1 MGGFII
7 EYESNDQRFRKQLH
21 PKKMFELLDRKLLP
35 WPEIEDAEIDD
46 RSKADGFVKL
56 LAVAQILWFVTQT
69 IGRAAQGMAMTTL
82 ELFTLGIVLCAVMI
96 YGVLWEMPFDIQQP
110 IVIHVQ
116 ESGNII
122 DCNSDFE
129 RVSMMGNS
137 FVGLIDDRWCGI
149 ICTIVSLGFSA
160 LHVVA
165 WNFHFSTNTELWL
178 WRVSSIVC
186 TVTPLGIAVL
196 VWELL
201 DLYEW
206 LEDVLFLVL
215 PALYIIGRLYMF
227 VEMFVSLRAVPASVY
242 ETPQWSQYFPSFS

>member
-7 EYESNDQRFRKQLH
+7 EYESNDQRCRKQLH
-21 PKKMFELLDRKLLP
+21 RTKMFELLDQKLLP
-35 WPEIEDAEIDD
+35 WPEIEDEIDD

-56 LAVAQILWFVTQT
+56 LALAQILWFVTQA
-69 IGRAAQGMAMTTL
+69 IGRAAQGLAMTTL
-82 ELFTLGIVLCAVMI
+82 ELFTLGIVLWAVMI

-116 ESGNII
+116 EGGNVV
-122 DCNSDFE
+122 DCDSDFE
-129 RVSMMGNS
+129 RLRMLDTS
-137 FVGLIDDRWCGI
+137 FIGAIDDMWSI
-149 ICTIVSLGFSA
+149 MVCTIVSLGFSA

-186 TVTPLGIAVL
+186 AVTPLGSAFL
-196 VWELL
+196 GWMPF
-201 DLYEW
+201 
-206 LEDVLFLVL
+206 DVERREILFLVL
-215 PALYIIGRLYMF
+215 SALYIIGRLYMF